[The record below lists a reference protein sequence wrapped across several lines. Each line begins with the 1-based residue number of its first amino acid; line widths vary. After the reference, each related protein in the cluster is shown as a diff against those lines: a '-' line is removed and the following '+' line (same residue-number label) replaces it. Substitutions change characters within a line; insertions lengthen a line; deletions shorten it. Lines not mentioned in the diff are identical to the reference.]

1 MNWII
6 MITVGTALLLF
17 ASVPLAHL
25 ILEADKR
32 HLRKSEMR
40 AERREDRL
48 EEKRLQAE
56 VERTAEE
63 AEARRQMEEA
73 IQVAVWAEHRP
84 VTDSNGDRW
93 GFTVSAPPPWKM

>member
-1 MNWII
+1 MDLII
-6 MITVGTALLLF
+6 AITVGTALLLF
-17 ASVPLAHL
+17 ALVPLAYL
-25 ILEADKR
+25 VLEADKR

-56 VERTAEE
+56 VERKAEE
-63 AEARRQMEEA
+63 AELRRQIVEA
-73 IQVAVWAEHRP
+73 EQVAAWAAHRP

-93 GFTVSAPPPWKM
+93 GFTVSSPPPWK